1 MNSLSLNGFLNAS
14 VLNSVSTLKD
24 RIAASA
30 QEATSG
36 LQSDLVGHLKG
47 RIDQALLSDQAI
59 KENTAEQARIDL
71 RNIRL
76 DITDNTLTS
85 LRDLTEGL
93 TLEMQSAMGVSD
105 QPRQNAVATEA
116 KEALTEALSRLNVR
130 HGERFLFSGDATATP
145 PFADADALLLDL
157 TNIGITATDEADF
170 AAQVQAYFDDP
181 VGGFQTTF
189 YQGTQTA
196 SDPDAVLANQAGFAE
211 MFQGLAILA
220 LSNTSENQPFARA
233 GTPALD
239 QALSRLEGART
250 ALVDIQAGVGIR
262 QTSLQDQ
269 QAVLSREETL
279 LAAAFIDL
287 AGKDQYEAATEL
299 RELEANLEASYLLT
313 SRLSNLS
320 LLNYLR

>member
-1 MNSLSLNGFLNAS
+1 M
-14 VLNSVSTLKD
+14 
-24 RIAASA
+24 
-30 QEATSG
+30 
-36 LQSDLVGHLKG
+36 
-47 RIDQALLSDQAI
+47 
-59 KENTAEQARIDL
+59 
-71 RNIRL
+71 
-76 DITDNTLTS
+76 
-85 LRDLTEGL
+85 
-93 TLEMQSAMGVSD
+93 
-105 QPRQNAVATEA
+105 
-116 KEALTEALSRLNVR
+116 
-130 HGERFLFSGDATATP
+130 
-145 PFADADALLLDL
+145 
-157 TNIGITATDEADF
+157 
-170 AAQVQAYFDDP
+170 
-181 VGGFQTTF
+181 
-189 YQGTQTA
+189 
-196 SDPDAVLANQAGFAE
+196 
-211 MFQGLAILA
+211 A